1 MMAKKVKQDVVANTL
16 ITSADVAL
24 VIIASV
30 IVSLVFIILST
41 LSSFVRDNDMIIFT
55 LFEVVAFV
63 CVLAYKRWK
72 K

>member
-41 LSSFVRDNDMIIFT
+41 YSSFVQDNDLIIFT
-55 LFEVVAFV
+55 LFEIVAFV
-63 CVLAYKRWK
+63 GVLAYKRWK

>member
-1 MMAKKVKQDVVANTL
+1 MTKKVKKDVVANTL
-16 ITSADVAL
+16 ITSADIAL
-24 VIIASV
+24 VVIASLM
-30 IVSLVFIILST
+30 VSLVYILIYT
-41 LSSFVRDNDMIIFT
+41 VSSFVRDNDMIIFT

>member
-1 MMAKKVKQDVVANTL
+1 MTKKVKKDVVANTL

-41 LSSFVRDNDMIIFT
+41 YSSFVRDNDMIIFT

-63 CVLAYKRWK
+63 CVIAYKRWK

>member
-1 MMAKKVKQDVVANTL
+1 MTKKVKQDVVANTL

-41 LSSFVRDNDMIIFT
+41 YSSFVRDNDMIIFT

-63 CVLAYKRWK
+63 CVIAYKRWK

>member
-1 MMAKKVKQDVVANTL
+1 MMTKKVKKDVVANTL

-41 LSSFVRDNDMIIFT
+41 YSSFVQDNDLIIFT

-63 CVLAYKRWK
+63 CVIAYKRWK

>member
-41 LSSFVRDNDMIIFT
+41 YSSFVQDNDMIIFT

-63 CVLAYKRWK
+63 CVIAYKRWK

>member
-1 MMAKKVKQDVVANTL
+1 MAKKVKKDVVANTL

-63 CVLAYKRWK
+63 CVIAYKRWK